1 MLQKA
6 VERPPGCP
14 DRDYCAKMANSN
26 FGDFRKFP
34 SLKTK
39 LFHFHES
46 GKVLLKVE
54 ISTFAKMKK
63 KGMLSTWR
71 LLFAP
76 PSVTL
81 AGSKSAKI

>member
-1 MLQKA
+1 MIQKA
-6 VERPPGCP
+6 VEIPPGCA
-14 DRDYCAKMANSN
+14 DKAYCAKMVNSN

-54 ISTFAKMKK
+54 ISTFVKMKN
-63 KGMLSTWR
+63 KGM
-71 LLFAP
+71 
-76 PSVTL
+76 
-81 AGSKSAKI
+81 IC